1 MPLLARRAIVH
12 TSRNQ
17 YPSQL
22 SVSQNHI
29 YTSAQKP
36 LISTSLKLLIG
47 VWGYF
52 HYTKIPLNMT
62 VAFAMGH
69 IDYKICNIPILWGKP
84 FLQQNLFKY

>member
-1 MPLLARRAIVH
+1 MPLLARTAVAH

-29 YTSAQKP
+29 CTSAQKP
-36 LISTSLKLLIG
+36 LINTSLKLLIG

-52 HYTKIPLNMT
+52 TSHKIPVNMT
-62 VAFAMGH
+62 VALSMRH
-69 IDYKICNIPILWGKP
+69 IDYKIGHIHTRWGKP
-84 FLQQNLFKY
+84 ILQ